1 MHCSIYIKGT
11 FYFKGF
17 CLMFCWWKV
26 YQYKLIFK
34 LFLSLVTLHNPS
46 FVSHYYQEQT
56 LPDSF
61 HLILR
66 MIFLAFISLSSV
78 L

>member
-1 MHCSIYIKGT
+1 MHCSIYRDGT

-17 CLMFCWWKV
+17 YLMFCWCKV
-26 YQYKLIFK
+26 HQYKLIFK
-34 LFLSLVTLHNPS
+34 LFLSLVTLHSPS
-46 FVSHYYQEQT
+46 FVLHYYLEQT
-56 LPDSF
+56 LPDAF